1 MRLGNILDT
10 AGLNKPTIME
20 AVKLG
25 LGAGAFPFVYGF
37 LQTQLL
43 KASPMFA
50 QGTATEFAARAV
62 AGLALGTITSRQFNQ
77 RSLGDGMM
85 ASAVGSV
92 FRDLL
97 ARYTNPAA
105 AAIQANVKA
114 AEMTTGEAQSTATN
128 ATATGI
134 EGLAGFAGRNFGNVG
149 NTNDTLLYGVGTP
162 NMQAAG
168 MFGAATVAVEQ
179 SGFSGAT
186 LAIEQPGFAGALM

>member
-50 QGTATEFAARAV
+50 QGTAAEMTTRSLLGV
-62 AGLALGTITSRQFNQ
+62 ALGTLTSRNFGQ
-77 RSLGDGMM
+77 RAVGDGMM
-85 ASAVGSV
+85 ASAIGSV
-92 FRDLL
+92 IRDLL

-105 AAIQANVKA
+105 AAVQATVKA
-114 AEMTTGEAQSTATN
+114 AEMTTGEAQTSSVN
-128 ATATGI
+128 PVATGLQGFR
-134 EGLAGFAGRNFGNVG
+134 GLGGGVG
-149 NTNDTLLYGVGTP
+149 NTDNTDDALLYGVGTP
-162 NMQAAG
+162 NMAAAG
-168 MFGAATVAVEQ
+168 MFGGATVAVEQ

-186 LAIEQPGFAGALM
+186 LAIEQPGFASALM